1 MSTISDRNTSD
12 LVATGPTRSSA
23 ETPGSKITIKDLN
36 FFYGGIQA
44 LKQVS
49 LDVPAQR
56 VTGLIGPSGC
66 GKSTL
71 LRVLNR
77 LYDLYPL
84 QRVTGEVR
92 LDGEDILGSEV
103 DVEKLRRRV
112 GMVFQQSTVFPMS
125 IYNNIAFGISLQE
138 KLARP
143 QMQARVELALTAA
156 SLWEESKDR
165 LAEPAISLSG
175 GQQQRL
181 CIARAIATHPE
192 VILLDEPTSALDP
205 IATAKIENLID
216 HLKLTYTIIIV
227 THNMEQARR
236 CADQVAF
243 FYLGEM
249 VELGDTDQIFTAP
262 EQRRTRDYITGRMG

>member
-12 LVATGPTRSSA
+12 LVATGPTRPSA
-23 ETPGSKITIKDLN
+23 ETPGSKVTIKDLN

-92 LDGEDILGSEV
+92 LDGEDILGSKV

-125 IYNNIAFGISLQE
+125 IYNNIAFGISLQQ

>member
-1 MSTISDRNTSD
+1 MSTIIDRTNS
-12 LVATGPTRSSA
+12 ATFAAALTRPSA
-23 ETPGSKITIKDLN
+23 ERVRSKITIKNLD
-36 FFYGGIQA
+36 FFYADTQA
-44 LKQVS
+44 LKRVS
-49 LDVPAQR
+49 FDVPAQR
-56 VTGLIGPSGC
+56 VTALIGPSGC

-77 LYDLYPL
+77 LYDMYPQ
-84 QRVTGEVR
+84 QRAEGDVR
-92 LDGEDILGSEV
+92 LDGADILGSAV
-103 DVEKLRRRV
+103 DVQKLRRNI

-125 IYNNIAFGISLQE
+125 IYNNIAFGISLHE
-138 KLARP
+138 KLGRAA
-143 QMQARVELALTAA
+143 MKARVELALTSAF
-156 SLWEESKDR
+156 LWEESKDR
-165 LAEPAISLSG
+165 LTAPAISLSG

-216 HLKLTYTIIIV
+216 HLKQTYTIVIV

-243 FYLGEM
+243 FFLGEV
-249 VELGDTDQIFTAP
+249 VEVGDADQMFTAP
-262 EQRRTRDYITGRMG
+262 GHRRTQEYITGRMG

>member
-1 MSTISDRNTSD
+1 MAAAALLQPAAPAASN
-12 LVATGPTRSSA
+12 
-23 ETPGSKITIKDLN
+23 KITIANLN
-36 FFYGGIQA
+36 FFYGDTQA
-44 LKQVS
+44 LKQVA
-49 LDVPAQR
+49 LDVPAQG
-56 VTGLIGPSGC
+56 VMGLIGPSGC

-84 QRVTGEVR
+84 QRAEGDVR
-92 LDGEDILGSEV
+92 LDGVDILGPHV
-103 DVEKLRRRV
+103 DVQKLRRKV
-112 GMVFQQSTVFPMS
+112 GMVFQQSTVLPMS
-125 IYNNIAFGISLQE
+125 IYNNVAFGISLHE
-138 KLARP
+138 KLARAD
-143 QMQARVELALTAA
+143 MRMRVELALTGAC
-156 SLWEESKDR
+156 LWEESKDR
-165 LAEPAISLSG
+165 LAEPAASLSG

-181 CIARAIATHPE
+181 CIARAIATRPE

-216 HLKLTYTIIIV
+216 RLKQTYTIVIV

-249 VELGDTDQIFTAP
+249 VEVGDTMQIFTAP
-262 EQRRTRDYITGRMG
+262 EQKRTRDYITGRMG

>member
-1 MSTISDRNTSD
+1 MSTINDRTISGG
-12 LVATGPTRSSA
+12 VALAVSRPPERA
-23 ETPGSKITIKDLN
+23 TPNKITVKNLD
-36 FFYGGIQA
+36 FFYADNQA
-44 LKQVS
+44 LKHVS
-49 LDVPAQR
+49 LDVRAR
-56 VTGLIGPSGC
+56 CVTGLIGPSGC

-84 QRVTGEVR
+84 QRAEGDVR
-92 LDGEDILGSEV
+92 LDGVDILGADV
-103 DVEKLRRRV
+103 DVQQLRRKV

-125 IYNNIAFGISLQE
+125 IYNNVAFGIALHE
-138 KLARP
+138 KLGRAAMR
-143 QMQARVELALTAA
+143 ARVELALTGAC
-156 SLWEESKDR
+156 LWDEAKDR
-165 LAEPAISLSG
+165 LAAPATSLSG

-205 IATAKIENLID
+205 IATMKIENLID
-216 HLKLTYTIIIV
+216 QLKLTYSIVLV

-243 FYLGEM
+243 FYLGEV
-249 VELGDTDQIFTAP
+249 VEFGDTEQIFTAP
-262 EQRRTRDYITGRMG
+262 GHRRTQDYITGRVG

>member
-1 MSTISDRNTSD
+1 MSTISDRMTSD
-12 LVATGPTRSSA
+12 LVATGPIPPSA
-23 ETPGSKITIKDLN
+23 ETIRSKITIKDLS
-36 FFYGGIQA
+36 FFYAEIPA

-92 LDGEDILGSEV
+92 LDGADILGPNV
-103 DVEKLRRRV
+103 NVAKLRRRI

-138 KLARP
+138 KLARSE
-143 QMQARVELALTAA
+143 MQARVELALTSA
-156 SLWEESKDR
+156 SLWEETKDR

-249 VELGDTDQIFTAP
+249 VEVGVTDQIFTAP

>member
-1 MSTISDRNTSD
+1 MSTISDRMTSD
-12 LVATGPTRSSA
+12 LVATGPIPPSA
-23 ETPGSKITIKDLN
+23 ETIRSKITIKDLS
-36 FFYGGIQA
+36 FFYAEIPA

-92 LDGEDILGSEV
+92 LDGADILGPNV
-103 DVEKLRRRV
+103 NVAKLRRRI

-138 KLARP
+138 KLARSE
-143 QMQARVELALTAA
+143 MQARVELALTSAF
-156 SLWEESKDR
+156 LWEETKDR

-249 VELGDTDQIFTAP
+249 VEVGVTDQIFTAP